1 MEVSHGCIRMY
12 PENIAELFPRVSVKT
27 PVTIVDQP
35 YKLGWLGD
43 ELYLEVHRKDGDE
56 PRSPEEVVP
65 AGLAQAPGVSVD
77 WGEVELAVRENTGLP
92 RLVGGRKSTANW
104 LYLDTIF

>member
-12 PENIAELFPRVSVKT
+12 PENIAELFPEVSVKT

-35 YKLGWLGD
+35 YKIGWLGD
-43 ELYLEVHRKDGDE
+43 ELYLEVHLKDGEE
-56 PRSPEEVVP
+56 PKPLEEIVP
-65 AGLAQAPGVSVD
+65 AAVARTPGVSVD

-92 RLVGGRKSTANW
+92 RLVGGRNSTASW
-104 LYLDTIF
+104 LYLDTVF